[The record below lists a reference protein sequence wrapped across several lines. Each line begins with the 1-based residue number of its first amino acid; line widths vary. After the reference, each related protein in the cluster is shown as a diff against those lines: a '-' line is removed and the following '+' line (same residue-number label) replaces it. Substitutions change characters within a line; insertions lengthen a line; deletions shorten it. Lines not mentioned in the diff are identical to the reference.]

1 MAKKWGK
8 AVRKIKDSLHQQTEV
23 LKSKIINNP
32 VEKKDECTAT
42 PDVCIVRQTRRSEE
56 CLSCRSFVR

>member
-8 AVRKIKDSLHQQTEV
+8 TISKMKKGFQEKAEI
-23 LKSKIINNP
+23 LKSCIVNP
-32 VEKKDECTAT
+32 VSVCKAT